1 MFTIRKTCLII
12 AVICLILSV
21 TALICNLITLSAINS
36 VKVGTFTECEH
47 IGNTVIYTTSNG
59 NEAKITFGKS
69 AVKIEKSYRFA
80 KKERTEILCFIRRR
94 LSMQKIKI
102 SLSDMSGEWAAHNV
116 AYAFGVE
123 RERTADADLDYFKD
137 KRFYV
142 AAVTVAF
149 GFMGF

>member
-1 MFTIRKTCLII
+1 M
-12 AVICLILSV
+12 
-21 TALICNLITLSAINS
+21 
-36 VKVGTFTECEH
+36 
-47 IGNTVIYTTSNG
+47 GNTVVYTTSNG

-69 AVKIEKSYRFA
+69 AVKIEKSYRFT
-80 KKERTEILCFIRRR
+80 KKERIEILCFIRRR
-94 LSMQKIKI
+94 LSMQGIKI
-102 SLSDMSGEWAAHNV
+102 SLSDMSGEWAAHNI

-142 AAVTVAF
+142 AAVSVAF

>member
-1 MFTIRKTCLII
+1 M
-12 AVICLILSV
+12 
-21 TALICNLITLSAINS
+21 
-36 VKVGTFTECEH
+36 
-47 IGNTVIYTTSNG
+47 GNTVVYTTSNG

-69 AVKIEKSYRFA
+69 AVKIEKSYRFT
-80 KKERTEILCFIRRR
+80 KKERIEILCFIRRR
-94 LSMQKIKI
+94 LSMQGIKI

-142 AAVTVAF
+142 AAVSVAF